1 MDVSA
6 TSATAAN
13 PFGTA
18 SPPMGDQ
25 AAPLLEDTVASAET
39 ALAEAQIALE
49 TTRFDLDRLTRLH
62 HHHLGPLYD
71 RLDQLDLMIAEARA
85 AMTGDPQQA
94 RRAYELRYGS
104 AGRPVFDPLT
114 DPLPAEPEASPAPA
128 ALIDP
133 DYASTLRFTEPIE
146 EASTGSNPAKT
157 LQRLYRD
164 LARRAHPDFTQD
176 PREKERRNAFITRV
190 NDAYR
195 RSDLY
200 ELQRLAEEWAVI
212 SAEGPQVGS
221 EERQLWLRQR
231 LIWLRAR
238 TAEARVERETLLSSP
253 LGQVLAEFGAERA
266 LDALYARLYEQ
277 IQYKERE
284 LHGIYTGDAA
294 YASDGAYAAPEQ
306 AYSAQHAFTSES
318 AYATDGTHN
327 GQAVYASQALHTPD
341 SAAPMQPGPMQYAT
355 PYPAQAQQEK
365 PGLGFFG

>member
-18 SPPMGDQ
+18 SPPTGGQ
-25 AAPLLEDTVASAET
+25 AAPSLEETVASAET

-71 RLDQLDLMIAEARA
+71 RLDQVDLMIAEARA
-85 AMTGDPQQA
+85 AMTGDPEQA

-104 AGRPVFDPLT
+104 AGQPVFDPLT
-114 DPLPAEPEASPAPA
+114 DPLPAESEAPPAPA
-128 ALIDP
+128 PLIDP
-133 DYASTLRFTEPIE
+133 EYASTLRFTEPVE
-146 EASTGSNPAKT
+146 DTAKGNDPAKT

-164 LARRAHPDFTQD
+164 LARRVHPDFTQD

-212 SAEGPQVGS
+212 SAEGPQMGS

-266 LDALYARLYEQ
+266 LDALHARLYEQ
-277 IQYKERE
+277 IQHKERE

-294 YASDGAYAAPEQ
+294 YASDGAYVAGEQGYAAQQ
-306 AYSAQHAFTSES
+306 AFGSES
-318 AYATDGTHN
+318 AYTADSAYS
-327 GQAVYASQALHTPD
+327 GQAMYASQSVHTPD
-341 SAAPMQPGPMQYAT
+341 SATPIQPAPMQYAT
-355 PYPAQAQQEK
+355 PYPAQPEK

>member
-1 MDVSA
+1 MDVST

-18 SPPMGDQ
+18 PPPTGGQ
-25 AAPLLEDTVASAET
+25 AAPSLEETVATAES

-49 TTRFDLDRLTRLH
+49 TSRLDLDRLTRLH

-71 RLDQLDLMIAEARA
+71 RLDQLDLMIAEAKA
-85 AMTGDPQQA
+85 AMTGDPEQA

-104 AGRPVFDPLT
+104 SGQPTFDPLT
-114 DPLPAEPEASPAPA
+114 DPLPTGEPEPAP
-128 ALIDP
+128 LIDP
-133 DYASTLRFTEPIE
+133 EYASTLRFTEPVE
-146 EASTGSNPAKT
+146 EQTQSNDPAKT

-195 RSDLY
+195 RADLY

-212 SAEGPQVGS
+212 SAEGPEMGG

-284 LHGIYTGDAA
+284 LHDVYMPQPAHTTNGAHAAAESGYT
-294 YASDGAYAAPEQ
+294 
-306 AYSAQHAFTSES
+306 AQHAYTPDPAFATES
-318 AYATDGTHN
+318 AYAAGVHN
-327 GQAVYASQALHTPD
+327 AQGVYATESP
-341 SAAPMQPGPMQYAT
+341 APIQSGPMQYTT
-355 PYPAQAQQEK
+355 PYPTQAQPEP